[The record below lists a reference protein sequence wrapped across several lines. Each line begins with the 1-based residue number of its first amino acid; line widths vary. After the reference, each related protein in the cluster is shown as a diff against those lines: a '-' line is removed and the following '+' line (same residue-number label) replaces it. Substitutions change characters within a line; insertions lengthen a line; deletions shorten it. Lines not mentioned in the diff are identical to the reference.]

1 MEKIRIAKRL
11 LVMACVALCGVFLNC
26 GDAFAHALF
35 YDSVGPVQVTWGDV
49 TNRVAKLKINGDKL
63 KSKHATYY
71 ADVRTVW
78 NNSPRVSAIHTNFSS
93 ANVYLAT
100 ATEAYWEQRFKF
112 PNNKDVLGVTDS
124 ISTDNVNLGNAAIA
138 RISSRKI
145 RTSNIF
151 YSPLF
156 EYYYNDTT
164 NVKLVMVHEI
174 GHALGLGHPDD
185 RYAITNVKSV
195 MRSGVDGDYYT
206 LQSHDNNDLNDMYK

>member
-1 MEKIRIAKRL
+1 
-11 LVMACVALCGVFLNC
+11 MACVALCGVFLNC

-112 PNNKDVLGVTDS
+112 PNNKHVLG
-124 ISTDNVNLGNAAIA
+124 
-138 RISSRKI
+138 ISSRKI